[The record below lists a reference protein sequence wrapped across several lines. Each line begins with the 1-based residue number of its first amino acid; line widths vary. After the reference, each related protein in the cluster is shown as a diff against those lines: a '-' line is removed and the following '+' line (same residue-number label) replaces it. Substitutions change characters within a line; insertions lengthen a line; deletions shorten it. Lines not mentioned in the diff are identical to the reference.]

1 MGCRDGLGL
10 EGRGAC
16 PGAFGVSREDKV
28 AVKGEAK
35 GWNLRAC
42 AKVKQALN
50 FRKDMPASS
59 PSKNG
64 RQVDMYGDF

>member
-1 MGCRDGLGL
+1 M
-10 EGRGAC
+10 
-16 PGAFGVSREDKV
+16 

-50 FRKDMPASS
+50 FRKHMPASF